1 MSATFNEKFHHV
13 LSHQLRDYSKLWHHR
28 REPSKD
34 EYQKLTTKLSEVLH
48 RPVSEEKVRT
58 VVKNVRRHLQRPEKR
73 LSRKTQELRYM
84 RAAEV
89 ISKITEEKQFF
100 KEEVTANA
108 VGSEKF
114 LEEYL
119 EIVEEDYAG
128 PSTSAPAAQIRENRR
143 FIKATSLPP
152 YSEFG
157 VFIVLFSASVILKY
171 SGKYLK
177 Q

>member
-1 MSATFNEKFHHV
+1 MSATFNEEFHHV
-13 LSHQLRDYSKLWHHR
+13 LSHQLWDYSKLWHHR

-89 ISKITEEKQFF
+89 MSKITEEKEFF

-114 LEEYL
+114 LEE
-119 EIVEEDYAG
+119 
-128 PSTSAPAAQIRENRR
+128 
-143 FIKATSLPP
+143 
-152 YSEFG
+152 
-157 VFIVLFSASVILKY
+157 
-171 SGKYLK
+171 
-177 Q
+177 